1 MPLSGAA
8 LRPSVDDQP
17 GITPQGLLYLSGYC
31 FATKYSNSAAQMPF
45 SGDTPT

>member
-8 LRPSVDDQP
+8 LGPSADDQP
-17 GITPQGLLYLSGYC
+17 GITPQGSLNLSGYC
-31 FATKYSNSAAQMPF
+31 FANKYSISAAQMPF